1 MTLPPTVTLPAFAKI
16 NLKLRVL
23 GRRADG
29 YHDLDT
35 IFQTV
40 SLHDTIEAS
49 LIDEPHLTLSCSDRY
64 LPVETNLV
72 IRAARA
78 LQERYA
84 VKRGARIRLQKR
96 IPTQAGLGGGSA
108 DAAMTLIA
116 LTKLWELNCPSD
128 ELIAIGSNLG
138 ADVSFFFYGG
148 TARATGIGEQIEPL
162 NDVEQTFLVI
172 LKPNANISTADAYR
186 ALDERSLTSLNSK
199 SILSTSRPI
208 ADSDQID
215 IANLT
220 NDFEAVVFD
229 LQPEIRRAKNALL
242 KAGANQSLLAGS
254 GSAVFG
260 IFDSEDAQRRAI
272 QAIELETGWRVF
284 PCKTVGREEYQRAF
298 GDIVVTTE
306 QA

>member
-1 MTLPPTVTLPAFAKI
+1 LSHTLKLPAFAKI
-16 NLKLRVL
+16 NLYLRIL
-23 GRRADG
+23 SKRADG

-35 IFQTV
+35 VFQTI

-49 LIDEPHLTLSCSDRY
+49 VVHDSQVVLSCSDRAV
-64 LPVETNLV
+64 PVNENNLI
-72 IRAARA
+72 IRAAKA
-78 LQERYA
+78 LQERFG

-96 IPTQAGLGGGSA
+96 IPMQAGLGGGSA
-108 DAAMTLIA
+108 DAAMTLMA
-116 LTKLWELNCPSD
+116 LAKLWELNCTSD
-128 ELIAIGSNLG
+128 ELIEIGSPLG

-172 LKPNANISTADAYR
+172 VKPNVNISTADAYR
-186 ALDERSLTSLNSK
+186 ALDERALTSLNSK

-215 IANLT
+215 FANLT

-260 IFDSEDAQRRAI
+260 IFESEDAQRRAI

-284 PCKTVGREEYQRAF
+284 PCRMVGRDDYARAF
-298 GDIVVTTE
+298 GVLR
-306 QA
+306 QFLA